1 MFIWDFSYENRE
13 MIMIRETII
22 FLLRNNGYKLNWCY
36 EYNIQKQIVQKSYP
50 NIHLHINY
58 VQLF

>member
-1 MFIWDFSYENRE
+1 

-36 EYNIQKQIVQKSYP
+36 EYNIQKQTVQKSYP

-58 VQLF
+58 VQSF